1 MRNWQPRYGNLYDIR
16 MTGTLLIAYANPEV
30 LRGAVESASKTLR
43 LALQP
48 ISEGTFL
55 ARRGNAIAKILLG
68 FFVTYAAFKLTFV
81 SPEVGVSHVLFEMK
95 RPWWTTLP
103 FWVFGA
109 DSVAT
114 HMHSVFNR
122 MIDGVEN
129 SLRSGGVKVQRAEVV
144 LEFEP
149 CVATLNE
156 LEARH

>member
-1 MRNWQPRYGNLYDIR
+1 
-16 MTGTLLIAYANPEV
+16 MTGTLLIAYAKPDV
-30 LRGAVESASKTLR
+30 LREAVESASRALR
-43 LALQP
+43 LTLQP
-48 ISEGTFL
+48 ISERTFL

-95 RPWWTTLP
+95 RPWWTTWP

-109 DSVAT
+109 DSVAS
-114 HMHSVFNR
+114 HMRGVFNR
-122 MIDGVEN
+122 TIDGVEN
-129 SLRSGGVKVQRAEVV
+129 SLRSGGVKVQRSEMV

-149 CVATLNE
+149 CVANLHQ